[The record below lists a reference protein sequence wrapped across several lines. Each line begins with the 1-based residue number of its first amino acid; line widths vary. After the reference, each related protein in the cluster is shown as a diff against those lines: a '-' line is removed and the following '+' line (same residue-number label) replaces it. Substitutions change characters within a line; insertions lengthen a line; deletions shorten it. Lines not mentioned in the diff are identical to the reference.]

1 MEILLVEKF
10 LNPINLYKGLKG
22 MEKFADVLKDLIDG
36 TGMTVRQVSLD
47 SGISAVQLLRYLND
61 GALPTIKVAVKIA
74 EYFDCSL
81 DYLFGLT
88 DINKRSKSGSY
99 DHSKFIE
106 RYLKALKDNNITH
119 FKFCQFAGLSES
131 TLRHWEYGEMP
142 KIETLI
148 MIVKM
153 FSLSLDYLTG
163 RDS

>member
-1 MEILLVEKF
+1 MRTKEIIAFANELK
-10 LNPINLYKGLKG
+10 INLG
-22 MEKFADVLKDLIDG
+22 KD
-36 TGMTVRQVSLD
+36 
-47 SGISAVQLLRYLND
+47 
-61 GALPTIKVAVKIA
+61 PFKIA

-106 RYLKALKDNNITH
+106 RYLNALKDNNITH

-131 TLRHWEYGEMP
+131 TLRHWKYGEMP